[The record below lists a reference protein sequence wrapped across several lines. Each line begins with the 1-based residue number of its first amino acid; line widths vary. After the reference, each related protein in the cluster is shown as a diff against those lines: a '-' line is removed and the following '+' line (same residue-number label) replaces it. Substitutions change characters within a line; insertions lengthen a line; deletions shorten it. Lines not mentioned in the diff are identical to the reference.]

1 MALLRPGRVE
11 KHVYLGFPDA
21 ADRRDI
27 MAVALRQLGVPLGGA
42 GCGISDALDVMCR
55 DPRASLFT
63 AADLAGM
70 VNSAYLAATQEYIE
84 SSSNTSEVTT
94 TSSRKISSD
103 VGALSVTPSSPSH
116 MRPRHL
122 LESLARSKASI
133 SEGDRAFYEG
143 IYRRFRHSSGAADFD
158 PADAAES
165 DVMHQRQTLV

>member
-1 MALLRPGRVE
+1 ME

-27 MAVALRQLGVPLGGA
+27 MAVALRQLGVPLGGV

-70 VNSAYLAATQEYIE
+70 VNLAYLTATQEYIE

-94 TSSRKISSD
+94 TTSD

-133 SEGDRAFYEG
+133 SEGDRVFYEG